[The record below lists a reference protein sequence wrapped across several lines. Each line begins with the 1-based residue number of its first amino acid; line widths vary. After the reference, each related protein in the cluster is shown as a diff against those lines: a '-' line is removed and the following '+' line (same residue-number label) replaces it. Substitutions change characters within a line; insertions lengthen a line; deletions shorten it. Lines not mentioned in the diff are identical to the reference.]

1 MRITGAIVYDPA
13 NKVDG
18 LRRDINISGG
28 RITASGGRGETID
41 GSGCI
46 AMAGGMD
53 IHAHVISAGR
63 YAWFRSG
70 GRAFDSAKT
79 VRAMLAQGITCFV
92 EPGLPAKSA
101 GLSDNIGGD
110 IDFFLLLLE
119 TSCCSGEEAD
129 RFLARKYVGREGVEL
144 FLAEDA
150 EPAVPPH
157 IHLPHLG
164 QPGSIRTL
172 ESFLEKLEGR
182 RCHLS
187 HVAYYIFDSLN
198 DKLYPRP
205 AEAASMLAEHPN
217 VTFDLGPPVFGKA
230 LTLTADE
237 ELFGRISGKA
247 EPEPTA
253 GSPYLSAEYV
263 FKKNRFYDAVFWL
276 AGMELLLELKN
287 LSQASLS
294 IDFPSGGSVE
304 GYPGIIARLM
314 SKKAR
319 DDYARKLNP
328 EAQAV
333 SGLLS
338 NGREYSFYETAR
350 ITRTS
355 PARALRLN
363 DRGHLGHGAVADIVL
378 YRPPRAGDLTGNE
391 IERMFANPALVV
403 KSGRILYRNGNPA
416 EAVC

>member
-1 MRITGAIVYDPA
+1 MRITGAVVYDPA
-13 NKVDG
+13 NEVDG
-18 LRRDINISGG
+18 LRRDIGISGD
-28 RITASGGRGETID
+28 RITASGGGGETID

-53 IHAHVISAGR
+53 IHAHVISSGR
-63 YAWFRSG
+63 YAGSTVGTTG
-70 GRAFDSAKT
+70 GAYDSAKT
-79 VRAMLAQGITCFV
+79 VRAMLGQGITCFV
-92 EPGLPAKSA
+92 EPGLSAKDA
-101 GLSDNIGGD
+101 VLSDNIGSD

-119 TSCCSGEEAD
+119 TGRCSGEVAD
-129 RFLARKYVGREGVEL
+129 RFLTRKYVGREGVEL
-144 FLAEDA
+144 FLAGNA

-157 IHLPHLG
+157 IHLPDLG
-164 QPGSIRTL
+164 KPGSIRTL

-198 DKLYPRP
+198 GRLYPRP
-205 AEAASMLAEHPN
+205 SEAACMLAEHPN

-230 LTLTADE
+230 LTLTVDG
-237 ELFGRISGKA
+237 ELFGRISGQA
-247 EPEPTA
+247 EPELSA

-263 FKKNRFYDAVFWL
+263 FSKNRFHDAVFWL
-276 AGMELLLELKN
+276 AGMELLLELRD
-287 LSQASLS
+287 LPSVSLS
-294 IDFPSGGSVE
+294 IDYPSGGSIE
-304 GYPGIIARLM
+304 GYPGIISRLM

-319 DDYARKLNP
+319 DDYARELNP
-328 EAQAV
+328 EALAV

-355 PARALRLN
+355 PARALRRN
-363 DRGHLGHGAVADIVL
+363 DRGHLGLGAVADIVL
-378 YRPPRAGDLTGNE
+378 YRPPRAGELTGNE

-403 KSGRILYRNGNPA
+403 KSGRIIYRNGNPA
-416 EAVC
+416 

>member
-1 MRITGAIVYDPA
+1 MRITGATVFDPA
-13 NKVDG
+13 NKVNG
-18 LRRDINISGG
+18 LRRDINVSGG
-28 RITASGGRGETID
+28 RIAASGVEGETIN

-63 YAWFRSG
+63 NAGLMGG

-92 EPGLPAKSA
+92 EPGLNAKSA
-101 GLSDNIGGD
+101 ALAENIGGD

-119 TSCCSGEEAD
+119 TGSCSEEEAE
-129 RFLARKYVGREGVEL
+129 RFLTRKYVGREGVEL
-144 FLAEDA
+144 FLAEDD

-157 IHLPHLG
+157 IHLPDLG
-164 QPGSIRTL
+164 KPGNIRTL

-187 HVAYYIFDSLN
+187 HVAYYIFDSLHG
-198 DKLYPRP
+198 KLYPRP
-205 AEAASMLAEHPN
+205 AEAASLLSEHPN
-217 VTFDLGPPVFGKA
+217 VTFDLGPPVFGDA

-237 ELFGRISGKA
+237 ELFGRITGTA
-247 EPEPTA
+247 ESELPA

-263 FKKNRFYDAVFWL
+263 FQKSRFHDAVFWL
-276 AGMELLLELKN
+276 AGMELLLELRD

-294 IDFPSGGSVE
+294 IDFPSGGAIK

-314 SKKAR
+314 SKTAR
-319 DDYARKLNP
+319 DDYARGLNP
-328 EAQAV
+328 EAPAV
-333 SGLLS
+333 SALLS
-338 NGREYSFYETAR
+338 NGREYSFFETAQ

-355 PARALRLN
+355 PARALSLS
-363 DRGHLGHGAVADIVL
+363 DRGHLGNGAVADIVL
-378 YRPPRAGDLTGNE
+378 YRPPQEGELTGNE
-391 IERMFANPALVV
+391 IERMFARPALVV
-403 KSGRILYRNGNPA
+403 KSGRIIYRNDNPI
-416 EAVC
+416 

>member
-1 MRITGAIVYDPA
+1 MRITGAVVYDPA
-13 NKVDG
+13 NEVDG
-18 LRRDINISGG
+18 LRRDIGISGN
-28 RITASGGRGETID
+28 RITASDSGGETID

-46 AMAGGMD
+46 AMAGGID

-63 YAWFRSG
+63 YTGSPSG
-70 GRAFDSAKT
+70 TAGRAFDFAKT
-79 VRAMLAQGITCFV
+79 VRAMLGQGITCFV

-101 GLSDNIGGD
+101 VLSNDIGSD

-119 TSCCSGEEAD
+119 TGRCAGEAGG
-129 RFLARKYVGREGVEL
+129 RFLARKYVGREGVDL
-144 FLAEDA
+144 FLAGDD

-157 IHLPHLG
+157 IHLPDLG
-164 QPGSIRTL
+164 KPGSIRTL

-187 HVAYYIFDSLN
+187 HVAYYIFDNLN
-198 DKLYPRP
+198 NRLYPRP
-205 AEAASMLAEHPN
+205 SEAASLLAEHPN

-230 LTLTADE
+230 LTLTADG
-237 ELFGRISGKA
+237 ELFGRISGEA
-247 EPEPTA
+247 EPEPPA

-263 FKKNRFYDAVFWL
+263 FSKNRFHDSVFWL
-276 AGMELLLELKN
+276 AGMELLLELGD
-287 LSQASLS
+287 LPRASLS
-294 IDFPSGGSVE
+294 IDYPSGGSVE

-314 SKKAR
+314 SKTAR
-319 DDYARKLNP
+319 DDYARELNP
-328 EAQAV
+328 EALAV

-355 PARALRLN
+355 PARALRRN
-363 DRGHLGHGAVADIVL
+363 DRGHLGLGAVADIVL
-378 YRPPRAGDLTGNE
+378 YRPPRAGELTGNE

-403 KSGRILYRNGNPA
+403 KSGRIIYRNGNPA
-416 EAVC
+416 